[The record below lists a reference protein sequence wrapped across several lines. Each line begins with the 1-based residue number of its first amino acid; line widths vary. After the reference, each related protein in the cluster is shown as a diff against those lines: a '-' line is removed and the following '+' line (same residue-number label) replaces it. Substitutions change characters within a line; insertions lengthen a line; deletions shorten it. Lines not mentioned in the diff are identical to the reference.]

1 MLPDAPPEAAEPQ
14 VTDASSSQSTGQDVP
29 TFFVS
34 GSPFSIY
41 QEMCRVLLTRG
52 WKSEKRPQRMTQCRA
67 ILGDR
72 FDIPYHILRTCQV
85 SPGRP
90 KLLVN
95 YFKGSH
101 KLTLK
106 APMGELLS
114 KYEPESTQW
123 MPQTF
128 SLCSEPKR
136 GVRDERSALHSV
148 FHTSGPI
155 WIVKPSSGCHGNGML
170 VSSSYDEVCH
180 FVDASPK
187 TLFVVQRYVDRP
199 LLVLGR
205 RKFDIRVWALLVH
218 PYSIYIFSEASC
230 RTSSMP
236 YSTDHLDDQLVHITN
251 HCMQEGHAGYGDFEE
266 GNEIMFT
273 DLDQHLLLEHHQTK
287 VGGSGSHQEEKPTSI
302 LRHQMEHIVR
312 KTLGCIQE
320 EIEVPEEDPFQCFQL
335 FGYDFLVDETLKVY
349 LLEVNGSPGAAQRLL
364 TPLVEGMTNIVFGLQ
379 QEEGDNSSVTPRW
392 YQLA

>member
-1 MLPDAPPEAAEPQ
+1 
-14 VTDASSSQSTGQDVP
+14 
-29 TFFVS
+29 
-34 GSPFSIY
+34 
-41 QEMCRVLLTRG
+41 MCRVLLDRG
-52 WKSEKRPQRMTQCRA
+52 WKAEKRPQRMTQCQA

-72 FDIPYHILRTCQV
+72 FDIPYHILRTCQP
-85 SPGRP
+85 SADQS
-90 KLLVN
+90 KLWVN

-114 KYEPESTQW
+114 KYEPESAQW
-123 MPQTF
+123 MPLTF

-136 GVRDERSALHSV
+136 GVRDERSALHASMAT
-148 FHTSGPI
+148 HGPI

-170 VSSSYDEVCH
+170 VSSSFGDICH

-199 LLVLGR
+199 LLVRGR

-218 PYSIYIFSEASC
+218 PYSIYMYHEASC

-236 YSTDHLDDQLVHITN
+236 YSTDHLEDQLVHITN
-251 HCMQEGHAGYGDFEE
+251 HCMQEGHTGYGDFEE

-273 DLDQHLLLEHHQTK
+273 ELDQHVLPREAKDDIPEAPARRATDIIR
-287 VGGSGSHQEEKPTSI
+287 P
-302 LRHQMEHIVR
+302 QMEHIVC
-312 KTLGCIQE
+312 KTLGCIRE
-320 EIEVPEEDPFQCFQL
+320 EIEVPEEDPFRCFQL
-335 FGYDFLVDETLKVY
+335 FGYDFIVDEDYKVF

-364 TPLVEGMTNIVFGLQ
+364 VPLVEGMSDVIFGTDECTSGEARAVPSQ
-379 QEEGDNSSVTPRW
+379 WVKVQ
-392 YQLA
+392 